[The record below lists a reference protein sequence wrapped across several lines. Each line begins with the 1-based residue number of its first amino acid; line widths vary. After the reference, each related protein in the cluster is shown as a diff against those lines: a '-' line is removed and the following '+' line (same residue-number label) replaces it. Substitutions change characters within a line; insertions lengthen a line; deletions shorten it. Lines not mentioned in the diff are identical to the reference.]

1 MLGYEG
7 KASINEVDQVRQRKG
22 SWPVWIDLQK
32 EGIREIIV
40 LILIYKSHIWYLLR
54 NLLWKRR
61 QHRRMPRAWTL
72 DPHWGLWSFRR
83 RCSLLPGN
91 LVISVELTMKAN
103 CFKNLYNFLFRTES
117 TQSGTWGLWEIIT
130 LSRQKISLSVL
141 PIFLAEIIPASSIPS
156 SNHSLWL
163 LFTSTKLFY
172 SRLLNSVDSGGR
184 RLTFLETPRPG

>member
-40 LILIYKSHIWYLLR
+40 LILIYKSHISYLLR
-54 NLLWKRR
+54 HLLWKRR
-61 QHRRMPRAWTL
+61 QHRRMPRTWTVG
-72 DPHWGLWSFRR
+72 PHWGLWTFRR

-91 LVISVELTMKAN
+91 RVTIVELILKSSESMPQTVRWI
-103 CFKNLYNFLFRTES
+103 CFIICKKKFFFRTEW
-117 TQSGTWGLWEIIT
+117 TQSGTWGLWEITT
-130 LSRQKISLSVL
+130 LSRQKIFLFVL
-141 PIFLAEIIPASSIPS
+141 PVFLAEIQPQPQ
-156 SNHSLWL
+156 L
-163 LFTSTKLFY
+163 LFF
-172 SRLLNSVDSGGR
+172 SRLLNSADSGGR

>member
-32 EGIREIIV
+32 EGIRGNIANNS
-40 LILIYKSHIWYLLR
+40 SHSHSKYHIPYLLR
-54 NLLWKRR
+54 NLFRKRR

-72 DPHWGLWSFRR
+72 GPHWGLWSFRR

-91 LVISVELTMKAN
+91 LVISVELTIKAN
-103 CFKNLYNFLFRTES
+103 CFKNLYYFLFRTEW
-117 TQSGTWGLWEIIT
+117 TQSGTWGLWEITT
-130 LSRQKISLSVL
+130 LSRQKIFLFVL
-141 PIFLAEIIPASSIPS
+141 PVFLAEIQPQPQ
-156 SNHSLWL
+156 L
-163 LFTSTKLFY
+163 LFFF
-172 SRLLNSVDSGGR
+172 RLLNSADSGGR